1 MNRPALI
8 FIAVLLAFLSPV
20 RGGDNGISALGVLN
34 RPLSKVEAL
43 NIAIDHNGTI
53 LPAKKD
59 VEAAAG
65 VAIQTRAI
73 VFPKLANNAQYAARE
88 DSLIEQNEH
97 RNFGPVILDFPPPIG
112 PLQSQVFELPK
123 INNQA
128 WYSDAIV
135 TQSIYEGGR
144 MLSAVRS
151 ARLINEQAVLAFQS
165 VVADTL
171 LSVSTAYDDVLRA
184 AMQIQVR
191 RDSVTFLR
199 GYLGQTSD
207 KYNAGSLPEFDVM
220 RQSAEVGTAE
230 ADLVRA
236 TGDHRVAKQ
245 RLVELLGYDLPSSVS
260 DDLPLNLTTP
270 LVAHTYG
277 KSLAQSLE
285 EARGHRTEILALEKE
300 ERLRDEGIIDARAG
314 YKPSVQ
320 AFAGY
325 ELTSRLQT
333 RSAADELHGGVIGA
347 RLSWQVFDG
356 FLTKGRVDEAIALRG
371 KASEAKA
378 ETTRQVDLQVRTA
391 WSDLRTARSVLDAQ
405 SGNVKT
411 ARRSLDLSNIRY
423 SEGAGTQIDVLD
435 AQSALTDAHGQYVD
449 ALRDYSVARAR
460 LIRATGADLQWS
472 YAK

>member
-1 MNRPALI
+1 MNRPALV
-8 FIAVLLAFLSPV
+8 AVTVSLAFLSPL
-20 RGGDNGISALGVLN
+20 RAGDNGGSELGVLS

-43 NIAIDHNGTI
+43 NIALDHNGTI
-53 LPAKKD
+53 LQAKKD

-73 VFPKLANNAQYAARE
+73 VFPKLANDSQYVARE
-88 DSLIEQNEH
+88 DSLIEQNED
-97 RNFGPVILDFPPPIG
+97 RNLGPITIDLPPPIG
-112 PLQSQVFELPK
+112 NVRLGQFELPK

-128 WYSDAIV
+128 WISDAIV

-151 ARLINEQAVLAFQS
+151 ARLINEQAVLVFQS
-165 VVADTL
+165 ILADTL
-171 LSVSTAYDDVLRA
+171 LSVSTAYDDVIRA

-191 RDSVTFLR
+191 RDAVTFLR
-199 GYLGQTSD
+199 GYLGQTTD
-207 KYNAGSLPEFDVM
+207 KYNAGSLPEFDVL
-220 RQSAEVGTAE
+220 RQTTETGTAE

-236 TGDHRVAKQ
+236 IGDHRVAKQ
-245 RLVELLGYDLPSSVS
+245 RLVELLGYDLPPTVS
-260 DDLPLNLTTP
+260 DDLALDLTTP
-270 LVAHTYG
+270 LVARTYG
-277 KSLAQSLE
+277 KSLAQAIE
-285 EARGHRTEILALEKE
+285 EGRQHRTEILALEKE
-300 ERLRDEGIIDARAG
+300 ERLRDEGIISARAG

-325 ELTSRLQT
+325 ELTSRVQSRT
-333 RSAADELHGGVIGA
+333 ATDELHGGLIGA
-347 RLSWQVFDG
+347 RLSWAVFDG

-371 KASEAKA
+371 RAGEAKA

-391 WSDLRTARSVLDAQ
+391 WSDLRTARAVLDAQ

-411 ARRSLDLSNIRY
+411 AHRSLELSSIRY
-423 SEGAGTQIDVLD
+423 NEGAGTQIDVLD
-435 AQSALTDAHGQYVD
+435 AQSALTQAHGQYVD

-472 YAK
+472 YGK